1 MNSLGWTLDP
11 SLDLELLL
19 THVLSQ
25 NWNTNFQSFMLKNN
39 LVAIFILTPQLLLS
53 FHLFDSIKYFLQN
66 EDHPFLLYQ
75 ACIDPFSFYDVN
87 ITKVLPWD
95 NFLIFVYDL
104 VIVLGNLYLWKYLS
118 GKTETN
124 HALGEVD
131 RKKERKRNFV
141 TAKNGVITSAATVF
155 TYIFCGI
162 FSCEDAAQQVLMS
175 VCLSVCP
182 WTKLKI

>member
-1 MNSLGWTLDP
+1 MGWTLDP

-162 FSCEDAAQQVLMS
+162 FYS
-175 VCLSVCP
+175 
-182 WTKLKI
+182 LKVE